1 MAGKPT
7 YEELEQR
14 IREFE
19 KESLERK
26 RTEESLRKSE
36 GRLAGIVSS
45 ITDQMSMMDDRHNI
59 VWANNVAKEMFGP
72 RLVGRKCYRAYHRH
86 NHPCESCVVKK
97 CFDDGKVLE
106 YETMITG
113 RDGRKMVL
121 WCVASVAAWHSDGR
135 PKMVIEAFRD
145 ITGRKQTEEELRQ
158 ACEELERQ
166 VKARTSELKAS
177 NMEVQLGHK
186 ELLKHKLELE
196 KVNKELL
203 ETNETVSVLAQNISK
218 GRGKAQKKMAL
229 TISSKIMP
237 IVEQLRTA
245 KTLEGRRTELD
256 VLAFYLHDM
265 TSSLTRGMDEFIS
278 FSPSEM
284 TVAAMIKNG
293 LTSRQ
298 IADRLYISL
307 ETIKTHRRN
316 IRKKLKINNAKFSL
330 VNYLRLKLSQTQTTQ
345 GQELKKSVDN
355 RLFLQAFE

>member
-1 MAGKPT
+1 
-7 YEELEQR
+7 
-14 IREFE
+14 
-19 KESLERK
+19 
-26 RTEESLRKSE
+26 
-36 GRLAGIVSS
+36 
-45 ITDQMSMMDDRHNI
+45 
-59 VWANNVAKEMFGP
+59 
-72 RLVGRKCYRAYHRH
+72 
-86 NHPCESCVVKK
+86 
-97 CFDDGKVLE
+97 
-106 YETMITG
+106 
-113 RDGRKMVL
+113 
-121 WCVASVAAWHSDGR
+121 
-135 PKMVIEAFRD
+135 
-145 ITGRKQTEEELRQ
+145 
-158 ACEELERQ
+158 
-166 VKARTSELKAS
+166 
-177 NMEVQLGHK
+177 
-186 ELLKHKLELE
+186 LELE

-203 ETNETVSVLAQNISK
+203 ETNEAISVLAQNISK
-218 GRGKAQKKMAL
+218 GRGKAQKKIAL
-229 TISSKIMP
+229 TISSRIMP

-355 RLFLQAFE
+355 RLFLQALE

>member
-1 MAGKPT
+1 MK
-7 YEELEQR
+7 
-14 IREFE
+14 
-19 KESLERK
+19 
-26 RTEESLRKSE
+26 
-36 GRLAGIVSS
+36 
-45 ITDQMSMMDDRHNI
+45 
-59 VWANNVAKEMFGP
+59 
-72 RLVGRKCYRAYHRH
+72 
-86 NHPCESCVVKK
+86 
-97 CFDDGKVLE
+97 
-106 YETMITG
+106 
-113 RDGRKMVL
+113 
-121 WCVASVAAWHSDGR
+121 
-135 PKMVIEAFRD
+135 
-145 ITGRKQTEEELRQ
+145 Q
-158 ACEELERQ
+158 ACGELERE
-166 VKARTSELKAS
+166 VKACTSELKAS

-218 GRGKAQKKMAL
+218 GRGKAQKKIAL

-345 GQELKKSVDN
+345 GQEFKKSVDN
-355 RLFLQAFE
+355 RLFLQALE